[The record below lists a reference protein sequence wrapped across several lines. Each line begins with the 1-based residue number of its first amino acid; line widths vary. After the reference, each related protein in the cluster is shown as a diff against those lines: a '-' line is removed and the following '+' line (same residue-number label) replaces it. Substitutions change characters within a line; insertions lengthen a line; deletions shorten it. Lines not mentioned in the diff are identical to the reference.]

1 MGETLLFY
9 VFSAAAIVTSAMV
22 IGQRNPMYSVLLLVA
37 SFGMMS
43 GLYVLLDAPF
53 IAVTQ
58 IVVYAGALMVL
69 FLFVVMLLN
78 RPNEDEGEWD
88 AAHPLRRPGMAR
100 LGLGLAA
107 LLTIQLVWALL
118 RTRGLQESVATTGDG
133 GSVRTIG
140 RVLFQDYTFAFEAT
154 SILIL
159 VALVGGVYLA
169 NREEGQ

>member
-37 SFGMMS
+37 SFGMSS

-78 RPNEDEGEWD
+78 RPNEDEGDWD
-88 AAHPLRRPGMAR
+88 TAHPLKRPGMAR
-100 LGLGLAA
+100 FGVALAA
-107 LLTIQLVWALL
+107 LLVVQLVWALL
-118 RTRGLQESVATTGDG
+118 RTRGMQDAVSSTGDG